1 MLTQRPPFALA
12 EDKRRMPKPR
22 FKALKKA
29 PVPARIIQMAA
40 LSMAFWIARYP
51 VKPIPAKL
59 KKNTFFLWKRLY
71 KYGTIS
77 VKKKALILHQ
87 SRTGNLYFPAKT
99 GERTMKHLRFFFF
112 ILILLLFT
120 GCTNASPATTT
131 ASLAVPTATTGILT
145 PTFTI
150 MPPTATWTLVPSA
163 TPDQRYGIL
172 TLVENDVQIRVR
184 PGEAFQPA
192 VEGQKLFVGGEIITN
207 ADSRAELH
215 LLPEDTIV
223 RINAN
228 THFVLKKREPTT
240 ATTSLKLL
248 FGKIW
253 IILKGGS
260 LDVETPNG
268 VASVRG
274 SIMSVEYYPDQ
285 QTVTVVCLE
294 GHCTFSHAEN
304 TVEMTTGQMISIN
317 PMTPKPVSTPETL
330 PPEEYKHE
338 KEQLE
343 TWDEQTP
350 KPYKTPMLTKTP
362 RPNKDTLTPTA
373 TSEP

>member
-1 MLTQRPPFALA
+1 
-12 EDKRRMPKPR
+12 
-22 FKALKKA
+22 
-29 PVPARIIQMAA
+29 
-40 LSMAFWIARYP
+40 
-51 VKPIPAKL
+51 
-59 KKNTFFLWKRLY
+59 
-71 KYGTIS
+71 
-77 VKKKALILHQ
+77 
-87 SRTGNLYFPAKT
+87 
-99 GERTMKHLRFFFF
+99 
-112 ILILLLFT
+112 
-120 GCTNASPATTT
+120 
-131 ASLAVPTATTGILT
+131 
-145 PTFTI
+145 

-192 VEGQKLFVGGEIITN
+192 AEGQKLFVGGEILTN

-285 QTVTVVCLE
+285 QAVTVVCLE
-294 GHCTFSHAEN
+294 GHCAFSSAEG
-304 TVEMTTGQMISIN
+304 TVEMTTGQMISIS
-317 PMTPKPVSTPETL
+317 PVTPQPVSTPETL
-330 PPEEYKHE
+330 KPDEYKHE
-338 KEQLE
+338 QEQLE
-343 TWDEQTP
+343 SWDKQTP
-350 KPYKTPMLTKTP
+350 EPDKTPMWTKTP
-362 RPNKDTLTPTA
+362 RPNKSMMTPTVVLP
-373 TSEP
+373 TPTIEPTP